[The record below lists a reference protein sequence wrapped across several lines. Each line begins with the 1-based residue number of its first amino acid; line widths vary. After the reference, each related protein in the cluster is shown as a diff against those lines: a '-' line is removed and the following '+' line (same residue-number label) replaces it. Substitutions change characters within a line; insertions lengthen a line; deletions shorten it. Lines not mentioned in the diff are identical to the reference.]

1 MQMHRA
7 VFVSAVLAAALIQA
21 CAADSADSSED
32 LVLTLTEKNFDE
44 ALAAHSF
51 LVVEFYAPWCGHCKH
66 LEPEYKKA
74 ASVLAEQKKSGK
86 YTGQAITL
94 AKVDAT
100 VEKALGTKFEVR
112 GFPTLKIFEG
122 GSDKPS
128 DYEGPRDADGIVT
141 FLKGR
146 AGPASTEVKTEE
158 EAKELIEE
166 SPVIVVYTDSD
177 VDGWL
182 KFSQSLRGK
191 VVFVHTSSEAVKKAF
206 GVEQK
211 ISVVK
216 KFDEKLVG
224 FDGTLSEQDK
234 LVSWINLH
242 RVEVGMA
249 IQKGDQA
256 AMKAVFEDDTKP
268 NLFLFL
274 ATSTTP
280 SGTASLSEF
289 KKSAMK
295 IRGKAISGYF
305 EFPNFPEAF
314 DHFGL
319 KAAADKGDLPV
330 VLIEDRKS
338 SLRYKMD
345 SKKITAEL
353 VDAFYSNFNSGK
365 LQPFLKS
372 EEPPTEND
380 GPVRTIVAST
390 FESEVSKAGRWVL
403 LEAYAPWCG
412 HCKKL
417 VPIYEEVGKAFA
429 GQGVTIA
436 KVDATANDLPQSL
449 NITGFPTILLFKGD
463 GSKPEVYNGER
474 NWKKITAFVSSWSGV
489 QIAAGYSPSKD
500 IEAESAAAGGET
512 FPIHMRIIGAL
523 AEDYQVPFMEEGRTV
538 PGLYVFA
545 LVLFL
550 LFVAS
555 ISLVIA
561 CLSRDPPSEPV
572 AKAPPSKDAK
582 KSGKKD

>member
-1 MQMHRA
+1 M
-7 VFVSAVLAAALIQA
+7 VGAVLVAALLQS
-21 CAADSADSSED
+21 CVADSAEASTED

-44 ALAAHSF
+44 TLAAHSF

-74 ASVLAEQKKSGK
+74 ASVLAEQKKNGK
-86 YTGQAITL
+86 YTGQTITL

-100 VEKALGTKFEVR
+100 VEKSLGTKFEVR

-122 GSDKPS
+122 GSDTPS
-128 DYEGPRDADGIVT
+128 EYEGPRDADGIVT
-141 FLKGR
+141 FLKAR
-146 AGPASTEVKTEE
+146 AGPASTEVETEE

-182 KFSQSLRGK
+182 KVAQSLRGK
-191 VVFVHTSSEAVKKAF
+191 VVFAHTSSEAVKKAF

-211 ISVVK
+211 ITIVK

-224 FDGTLSEQDK
+224 FDGSLSETDK
-234 LVSWINLH
+234 LVSWINVH

-256 AMKAVFEDDTKP
+256 AMKAVFEDDSKP

-274 ATSTTP
+274 ATASTP
-280 SGTASLSEF
+280 SGTSSLSEF
-289 KKSAMK
+289 KKSALK
-295 IRGKAISGYF
+295 VRGKVISGFF

-319 KAAADKGDLPV
+319 KAAAEKGDLPV

-338 SLRYKMD
+338 NLRYRMD
-345 SKKITAEL
+345 GKKVTSDL
-353 VDAFYSNFNSGK
+353 VDAFYSSFNSGK

-372 EEPPTEND
+372 EEAPTSND

-449 NITGFPTILLFKGD
+449 NISGFPTILLFKGD
-463 GSKPEVYNGER
+463 GSTPEVYNGER
-474 NWKKITAFVSSWSGV
+474 SWKKITAFVSSWSGV
-489 QIAAGYSPSKD
+489 QIAADYSPPKD
-500 IEAESAAAGGET
+500 VDVGSAPAASDGM
-512 FPIHMRIIGAL
+512 PIHVRIIQAL

-572 AKAPPSKDAK
+572 AKATPAKDAK
-582 KSGKKD
+582 KVGKRD